1 MTDAEFFM
9 GTAEFSA
16 NFAFIIVLAAKLS
29 GDAVRAT
36 FSSMYSGNAHQF
48 FLTLRHRIFMSST
61 KKFFG
66 VMSYA
71 LKDAESW
78 NHGRKCFHIANEMC
92 FTKKMKAVMF
102 SQTGLSSD

>member
-1 MTDAEFFM
+1 MSAIFNYMTDAEYFM

-61 KKFFG
+61 KKFFW
-66 VMSYA
+66 
-71 LKDAESW
+71 LCPT
-78 NHGRKCFHIANEMC
+78 H
-92 FTKKMKAVMF
+92 
-102 SQTGLSSD
+102 